1 MEQRK
6 SKKNII
12 TVLIVLAFILLDQ
25 IIKLY
30 IKHNLMGIEID
41 IFGEFLGF
49 KPKINTAY
57 SWINSM
63 GELGIGLITHIILN
77 VILLLISILLYD
89 FISTKYTMYG
99 LAQLNFCFVFAGAFC
114 SLIDK
119 IAWGGSLDFIWLKG
133 FFIFD
138 VKDVYLTCFEAITI
152 SMLIFNYKGLRKLN
166 EKVFFKDLGA
176 YIKLRFIKEQ

>member
-6 SKKNII
+6 SLKNII
-12 TVLIVLAFILLDQ
+12 TVIIVLALILLDQ
-25 IIKLY
+25 IVKLY
-30 IKHNLMGIEID
+30 IKHNLMGTDID
-41 IFGEFLGF
+41 ILGDFIGF
-49 KPKINTAY
+49 KPKINTDY

-63 GELGIGLITHIILN
+63 GQLGIGLIAHIITN
-77 VILLLISILLYD
+77 VVLLLISIILYD
-89 FISTKYTMYG
+89 FIYTKYTMYR
-99 LAQLNFCFVFAGAFC
+99 LARLNFCFVFAGAFC

-138 VKDVYLTCFEAITI
+138 VKDIYLTCFEVITI

-166 EKVFFKDLGA
+166 EKVLFKDLGA